1 MLTLALDTSGDS
13 LSVSILE
20 QEKIISKI
28 YINNNNFH
36 SEKILTCTQKA
47 IQEISINIENI
58 DLFAVC
64 NGPGSFTGIRIG
76 MSFIK
81 GMAFMLEKPCI
92 GISSLFALAYPFRCL
107 KKDEIIYSC
116 LYANKDEIYFNSYIY
131 DKISKEICANNS
143 DSFMKIDEIIK
154 NAKNEKKRIIFVGNM
169 AEVCYNKTMAVFPD
183 ALHKFYNKNID
194 SDYIGQ
200 AAYYKYLKKYLNLK
214 NRDPIE
220 IETEVKANYIKGS
233 RAEKI

>member
-1 MLTLALDTSGDS
+1 MLTLALDTSGKS

-36 SEKILTCTQKA
+36 SEKILACTQKI
-47 IQEISINIENI
+47 IQEIKINIKNI

-76 MSFIK
+76 ISFIK

-116 LYANKDEIYFNSYIY
+116 LYANKDEIYFNSYANIK
-131 DKISKEICANNS
+131 KICENNS
-143 DSFMKIDEIIK
+143 DSFIKIDKLIE

-169 AEVCYNKTMAVFPD
+169 AEVCYNKTMLVCPD
-183 ALHKFYNKNID
+183 ALHKFYNTNVD

-200 AAYYKYLKKYLNLK
+200 AAYFKYLKNKDLDK
-214 NRDPIE
+214 KE
-220 IETEVKANYIKGS
+220 IQANYLKRS

>member
-1 MLTLALDTSGDS
+1 MLILALDTSGDS

-20 QEKIISKI
+20 QEKIIGKI

-36 SEKILTCTQKA
+36 SEKILACTQKI
-47 IQEISINIENI
+47 IQEIKINIKNI

-76 MSFIK
+76 ISFVK

-92 GISSLFALAYPFRCL
+92 GISSLFALAYPFMYL

-131 DKISKEICANNS
+131 DKISEKICSNNS
-143 DSFMKIDEIIK
+143 DSFIKIDELIE

-169 AEVCYNKTMAVFPD
+169 AEVCYNKTMLVCPD
-183 ALHKFYNKNID
+183 ALHKFYNKNVD
-194 SDYIGQ
+194 SDYVGQ
-200 AAYYKYLKKYLNLK
+200 AAYYKYLKNKDLDK
-214 NRDPIE
+214 EE
-220 IETEVKANYIKGS
+220 IKANYLKRS